1 MTKEIN
7 KKKID
12 LSTLTPLKRSQILY
26 YQKNRKRIIAY
37 ANAYYAAHKEDVLA
51 KAKIRYAKKK
61 KAALKAAKQAK
72 KK

>member
-1 MTKEIN
+1 MTKDIN

-12 LSTLTPLKRSQILY
+12 WAALTPRRRAQIVY
-26 YQKNRKRIIAY
+26 YQKNKKRIIAY

-61 KAALKAAKQAK
+61 KAALKAAKK
-72 KK
+72 K